1 MFLYPPSSLDATVTL
16 FVREL
21 HVIVY
26 PLSPIDSDIRLFARE
41 HGIVSARPSPNAFQL
56 IE

>member
-16 FVREL
+16 FVRER